1 MRASFTFH
9 TDNIVLKNKIVNSF
23 MLTSLRKTPDLPKHF
38 YVVVFNTTFRENNIH
53 NNTIK
58 APSRTWILN
67 NGLCIGYYY

>member
-1 MRASFTFH
+1 
-9 TDNIVLKNKIVNSF
+9 

-67 NGLCIGYYY
+67 NGLCIGYCY